1 MYQKFDHIVDGQSAV
16 VGSIA
21 GIASI
26 IIYGILNQ
34 TKLEGELNASV
45 FFKSLQTTFYD
56 SYDWPP
62 FLIALL
68 VPLLVTFF
76 VSCMGNSHYRC
87 TGKSRPNPIHMGKS
101 LPAVPLMRDDDQTEC
116 ITT

>member
-16 VGSIA
+16 VGSTA

-26 IIYGILNQ
+26 IIYGIVNE

-45 FFKSLQTTFYD
+45 FFKSLQATFYD

-68 VPLLVTFF
+68 VPLLFTLFAA
-76 VSCMGNSHYRC
+76 CMGSSYYRY
-87 TGKSRPNPIHMGKS
+87 TGKSRPNAIHLGKS
-101 LPAVPLMRDDDQTEC
+101 RPAVPLMRDDDQTEC